1 MPPRIWKQFQWHY
14 IHHPFYLET
23 IAHWVLPFFMH
34 NILSTTGVYHI
45 LTLGI
50 NHPAPL
56 NIFWGRA
63 NVYYIIH
70 IWFMSCNILVSFS
83 SCLCVPFLGNLC
95 SYLCSQSLFFFYF
108 RCGVFLWSLYFQHEV
123 TNKTLDLLQSYN
135 IILEG
140 YILIFKYLLYL
151 CNV

>member
-1 MPPRIWKQFQWHY
+1 MSLLFTVIFMSK
-14 IHHPFYLET
+14 
-23 IAHWVLPFFMH
+23 PFFMH
-34 NILSTTGVYHI
+34 TILSITGVYHI
-45 LTLGI
+45 STLGI

-83 SCLCVPFLGNLC
+83 SCICVPFFR
-95 SYLCSQSLFFFYF
+95 QSLQLFVLSKFI
-108 RCGVFLWSLYFQHEV
+108 LYFISGV
-123 TNKTLDLLQSYN
+123 GCFCDPCIFNMKLLIRLWTYFNSDFQVHT
-135 IILEG
+135 
-140 YILIFKYLLYL
+140 YL